1 MTDYSKLS
9 DFEINKA
16 VAIQLGM
23 KPFCE
28 TTGWQGLTS
37 EPYVDVIVRGAG
49 RLGAFNPCNNP
60 SDAWPIIFEDRIAI
74 IPDSAAGEWVAFN
87 EFTLYEGDWMFA
99 SDPARHVNGK
109 NPLRAAMIV
118 YLMMKESE
126 NG

>member
-1 MTDYSKLS
+1 MTDYSKMI
-9 DFEINKA
+9 DFEINKL

-37 EPYVDVIVRGAG
+37 KPYVDVIVRGAG
-49 RLGAFNPCNNP
+49 RMGAFNPCNNP
-60 SDAWPIIFEDRIAI
+60 SDAWPIIVENNIAIVPCRHAIPQAWPTKFGMASKFLVEDR
-74 IPDSAAGEWVAFN
+74 
-87 EFTLYEGDWMFA
+87 
-99 SDPARHVNGK
+99 

-126 NG
+126 NADI

>member
-1 MTDYSKLS
+1 MKNYSELS
-9 DFEINKA
+9 DFEINKLI
-16 VAIQLGM
+16 AIQLGM

-60 SDAWPIIFEDRIAI
+60 SDAWPIIVENNIAVVPYRHTTPQAWPTKFGAISKFGTED
-74 IPDSAAGEWVAFN
+74 
-87 EFTLYEGDWMFA
+87 
-99 SDPARHVNGK
+99 K

-118 YLMMKESE
+118 YLMMKDSE
-126 NG
+126 NA

>member
-1 MTDYSKLS
+1 MTDYSKMS

-37 EPYVDVIVRGAG
+37 EPYVDAIVRGAG
-49 RLGAFNPCNNP
+49 RMGAFNPCNNP
-60 SDAWPIIFEDRIAI
+60 SDAWPIIVDSRIGI
-74 IPDSAAGEWVAFN
+74 RKQKSNGLWVA
-87 EFTLYEGDWMFA
+87 TQEGGNYPKYD
-99 SDPARHVNGK
+99 D

-126 NG
+126 NEN